1 MAKDL
6 DPIWKALSDPTRREV
21 LDLLRDG
28 PRQTTEIVDA
38 FPHLSRFGVMKHID
52 VLREAG
58 LVNTRSEG
66 RCRINSLNVAPIRQ
80 ILERWISKYEGYWA
94 NTLLRVKAAAEGAVE
109 EDSVEGDPAARNSA
123 VGNAAASDSARHKSS
138 KKKRA

>member
-21 LDLLRDG
+21 LDLLREG
-28 PRQTTEIVDA
+28 PRQTTEIVDE
-38 FPHLSRFGVMKHID
+38 FPQLSRFGVMKHID

-58 LVNTRSEG
+58 LINTRSEG

-94 NTLLRVKAAAEGAVE
+94 NTLLRVKAAAEGEVAKDPTAE
-109 EDSVEGDPAARNSA
+109 APAAED
-123 VGNAAASDSARHKSS
+123 NAARQKSS
-138 KKKRA
+138 DKRHA

>member
-6 DPIWKALSDPTRREV
+6 DSIWKALSDPTRREV

-28 PRQTTEIVDA
+28 PRQTTEIVDE
-38 FPHLSRFGVMKHID
+38 FPQLSRFGVMKHID

-58 LVNTRSEG
+58 LINTRSEG
-66 RCRINSLNVAPIRQ
+66 RYRINSLNVAPIRQ

-94 NTLLRVKAAAEGAVE
+94 NTLLRVKAATEGVE
-109 EDSVEGDPAARNSA
+109 EDPVDKAP
-123 VGNAAASDSARHKSS
+123 VTSDNARHKNSN
-138 KKKRA
+138 KRRA